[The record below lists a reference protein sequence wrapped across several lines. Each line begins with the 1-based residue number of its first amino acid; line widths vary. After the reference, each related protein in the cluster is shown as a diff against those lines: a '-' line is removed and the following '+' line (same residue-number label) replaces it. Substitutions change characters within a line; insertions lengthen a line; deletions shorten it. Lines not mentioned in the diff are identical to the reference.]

1 MTASGRWV
9 MLDRLIAIFRR
20 FSMRI
25 LPSLLALACSAALF
39 GCQQPAPPADSSPPP
54 VAEPAPV
61 SAPAAQSIGAAE
73 EIGKRLEAVIAGE
86 HRAQTDRARDA
97 YRHPLETLQFFGV
110 APDATVIEITPGG
123 GWYSDILA
131 PYLRAHGHFI
141 AAIWDESLPDQPD
154 YYARLN
160 QQLAD
165 KIAAAP
171 EVYGEPELRRFNA
184 RAPSFGAPAS
194 ADVVLTFRNA
204 HNWIGAGNADA
215 YFKAFF
221 EVLKPGGTLGVVD
234 HRAKGEAATD
244 GSTGY
249 VTEQQIIDLATAAGF
264 RLAERSEVNA
274 NPADTADHPEGVW
287 TLPPSY
293 ALGDTDREKYAA
305 IGESDRMTLK
315 FVKP

>member
-1 MTASGRWV
+1 
-9 MLDRLIAIFRR
+9 
-20 FSMRI
+20 MRN
-25 LPSLLALACSAALF
+25 LLLACSLLALAPLAIAASPEAAPTTATEPSAALK
-39 GCQQPAPPADSSPPP
+39 AA
-54 VAEPAPV
+54 VAGDWRTPESV
-61 SAPAAQSIGAAE
+61 
-73 EIGKRLEAVIAGE
+73 
-86 HRAQTDRARDA
+86 ARDA
-97 YRHPLETLQFFGV
+97 YRHPAETLAFFGLQ
-110 APDATVIEITPGG
+110 PGQTVVEITPGG

-165 KIAAAP
+165 KFAAAP

-204 HNWIGAGNADA
+204 HNWIGAGNAEA